1 MLFAIHGSF
10 TQELLTVSFS
20 SLILVVVAMVIGLK
34 IKNKIPQENYNKVIK
49 GFLFLMAI
57 ALIYQTI
64 F

>member
-1 MLFAIHGSF
+1 
-10 TQELLTVSFS
+10 LLTISFS